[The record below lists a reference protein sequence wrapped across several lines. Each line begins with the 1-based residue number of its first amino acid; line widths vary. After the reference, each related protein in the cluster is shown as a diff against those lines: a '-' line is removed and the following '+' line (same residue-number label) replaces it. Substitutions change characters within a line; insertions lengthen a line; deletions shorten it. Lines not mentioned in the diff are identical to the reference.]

1 MKCEYVDYFHAA
13 ILQNYAICLA
23 LEVNCLS
30 LPCLYKTQLKS
41 DTFTNLNSNFLSREE
56 RWGGGMGWG
65 KEDGGGRC
73 KRHEIYAYR
82 VCRARS
88 VEYRNKLTTHHF
100 GLGQH
105 DGVSGSECALGRRHE
120 YYKLVC
126 VGVKD
131 VRTCKGAQVNLVLV
145 ATVEA
150 PPTNQCVVSF
160 VHRAILRLILVL
172 QRSIYLVFFFNK

>member
-30 LPCLYKTQLKS
+30 SSCLYKTQLKS

-56 RWGGGMGWG
+56 GERGRKWQWWCRGWC
-65 KEDGGGRC
+65 C

-105 DGVSGSECALGRRHE
+105 DGGSGSECALVRRHE

-131 VRTCKGAQVNLVLV
+131 LRSRKCVRVNLVLV
-145 ATVEA
+145 SAMEA
-150 PPTNQCVVSF
+150 PPTNQCALSF
-160 VHRAILRLILVL
+160 MCFMTDFAVDLYTSLKKTI
-172 QRSIYLVFFFNK
+172 